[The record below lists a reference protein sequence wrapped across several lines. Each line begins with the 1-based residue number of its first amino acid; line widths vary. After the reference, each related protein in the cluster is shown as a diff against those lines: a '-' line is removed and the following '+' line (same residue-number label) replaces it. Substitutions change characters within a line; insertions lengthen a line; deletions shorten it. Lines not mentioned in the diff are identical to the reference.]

1 MSPVFDI
8 DAFFQEFVTRGFP
21 RVGNDQPFNPA
32 RPFQPLN
39 PWQRRPMPQ
48 RPFRVPA
55 AAVQAIR
62 DPAADVLE
70 GDKTVTVYVDLPG
83 EAHNDIQLNITN
95 GHVEVKAKYYYKLI
109 RVPPDLLIEEASSR
123 YRNGVLTI
131 TLPRRNE
138 ARRNARRI
146 PIA

>member
-8 DAFFQEFVTRGFP
+8 DAFFQEFAARGIP
-21 RVGNDQPFNPA
+21 RVRGDQPFDPT
-32 RPFQPLN
+32 RPLHPLN

-62 DPAADVLE
+62 DPAADVFAE
-70 GDKTVTVYVDLPG
+70 DETVTVYVDLPG
-83 EAHNDIQLNITN
+83 ETSSDIQLNITN
-95 GHVEVKAKYYYKLI
+95 GVVEVKAKHYYKLI
-109 RVPPDLLIEEASSR
+109 RIPSDLLVEAASSK

-131 TLPRRNE
+131 TVPRRCD
-138 ARRNARRI
+138 ARESARRI